1 MAKASLPVIVAG
13 AGPTGLATALS
24 LGLAG
29 VDVVLVEREPGLTV
43 DLRAG
48 SFHPPTTDMLV
59 KLGCTAMLDKGIKV
73 PHWQIRD
80 RVDGIVAEFDL
91 GLIADETP
99 YPFRLHLEQHRLT
112 PMLLEQ
118 IRARTPNVSVR
129 FGNGLKSVEDCGSHV
144 VVTLDD
150 GSRVDGAFVVGC
162 EGARSIV
169 RNAIGSKFVGFT
181 WPEKLL
187 VASTTFDLG
196 TLGFSGAGY
205 IADPVN
211 FAAVFHVPDEGP
223 PGLWRI
229 AYPIDPDTPDEIV
242 MDEAL
247 IRTRLKLVMEY
258 SGANVDDFDLV
269 YRSTYKVHQRVADN
283 WHKGRLVIA
292 GDAAHLNNPFGGLGL
307 NGGVHDAV
315 NLASKL
321 APVWLEGGDH
331 VPAFTLYERQRR
343 PINIKSVQAMSIRNK
358 KLLEERDPDV
368 RKQRQA
374 EIAAIAK
381 DPVKA
386 RKFLMETSMLDSVRQ
401 AAAITLDTPVDADW
415 SGMDAV

>member
-1 MAKASLPVIVAG
+1 MPRNSLPVIVAG
-13 AGPTGLATALS
+13 AGPSGLATALS
-24 LGLAG
+24 LGLKG
-29 VDVVLVEREPGLTV
+29 VDVVLVEREPSLTI

-48 SFHPPTTDMLV
+48 SFHPPTTQMLV
-59 KLGCTAMLDKGIKV
+59 DLGCTQMLEKGIKV
-73 PHWQIRD
+73 PVWQIRD
-80 RVDGIVAEFDL
+80 RVDGIIAEFDL
-91 GLIADETP
+91 SLVASETP

-112 PMLLEQ
+112 PMLLEN
-118 IRARTPNVSVR
+118 IRARTPNVKVIFS
-129 FGNGLKSVEDCGSHV
+129 NGLQSVEDKGSHV
-144 VVTLDD
+144 TVTLDD
-150 GSRVDGAFVVGC
+150 GTKLDGAFMVGC

-187 VASTTFDLG
+187 VASTTFDLAK
-196 TLGFSGAGY
+196 LGFSGAGY

-229 AYPIDPDTPDEIV
+229 AYPIDPEAPDDEV
-242 MDEAL
+242 MAEAE
-247 IRTRLKLVMEY
+247 IRTRLRQVMEY
-258 SGANVDDFDLV
+258 SGADIDEFDLV
-269 YRSTYKVHQRVADN
+269 YKSTYKVHQRVADR
-283 WHKGRLVIA
+283 WQGGRLVIA

-315 NLASKL
+315 NLAEKL
-321 APVWLEGGDH
+321 APVWLDGGDH

-343 PINIKSVQAMSIRNK
+343 PVNIKSVQAMSIRNK
-358 KLLEERDPDV
+358 RLLEERDPQV

-374 EIAAIAK
+374 EIGAIAR

-386 RKFLMETSMLDSVRQ
+386 RAFLLETSMIDSVRK
-401 AAAITLDTPVDADW
+401 AAAITLETPVEADW
-415 SGMDAV
+415 SGEEAA

>member
-1 MAKASLPVIVAG
+1 MARFTLPVIVAG
-13 AGPTGLATALS
+13 AGPTGLATSLA

-29 VDVVLVEREPGLTV
+29 VDVILIEREPGLTV

-48 SFHPPTTDMLV
+48 SFHPPTTEMLV
-59 KLGCTAMLDKGIKV
+59 KLGCNQMLEKGIRV
-73 PHWQIRD
+73 PSWQIRD
-80 RVDGIVAEFDL
+80 RVDGVIAEFDL
-91 GLIADETP
+91 SLLASDTP

-118 IRARTPNVSVR
+118 IRTRAPNVDVR
-129 FGNGLKSVEDCGSHV
+129 FGNGLSAVAGRGSHV
-144 VVTLDD
+144 AVTLED
-150 GSRVDGAFVVGC
+150 GSRLDGAFVIGC
-162 EGARSIV
+162 EGARSLV
-169 RNAIGSKFVGFT
+169 RTAIGGKFPGFT

-187 VASTTFDLG
+187 VVSTTYNLG
-196 TLGFSGAGY
+196 QAGFTGAGY

-229 AYPIDPDTPDEIV
+229 AYSIDPDAPDEEV
-242 MDEAL
+242 MAEDL
-247 IRTRLKLVMEY
+247 IRTRLKQVLEY
-258 SGANVDDFDLV
+258 TSADVDAFDFV
-269 YRSTYKVHQRVADN
+269 YRSTYKVHQRVADT
-283 WHKGRLVIA
+283 WHGGRLVIA

-315 NLASKL
+315 NLAEKL

-343 PINIKSVQAMSIRNK
+343 PVNIKSVQAMSIRNK
-358 KLLEERDPDV
+358 ELLEERDPQV

-374 EIAAIAK
+374 EISEIAK
-381 DPVKA
+381 DPA
-386 RKFLMETSMLDSVRQ
+386 RARDFLMETSMISSVRN
-401 AAAITLDTPVDADW
+401 AAAITLETPVEADW
-415 SGMDAV
+415 SGADAA

>member
-1 MAKASLPVIVAG
+1 MRNTLPVIVAG

-29 VDVVLVEREPGLTV
+29 VDVVLVEREPGLTA

-59 KLGCTAMLDKGIKV
+59 RLGCTAMLEKGIRV
-73 PHWQIRD
+73 PTWQIRD

-99 YPFRLHLEQHRLT
+99 YPFRLHLEQHRMT
-112 PMLLEQ
+112 AMLLEQ
-118 IRARTPNVSVR
+118 IRERTPHVDVR
-129 FGNGLKSVEDCGSHV
+129 FGNGLTAAEDHDSHASAM
-144 VVTLDD
+144 LDD
-150 GSRVDGAFVVGC
+150 GSRIDGAFIVGC
-162 EGARSIV
+162 EGARSVV
-169 RNAIGSKFVGFT
+169 RNAIGSKFPGFT

-187 VASTTFDLG
+187 VASTTFDMG

-205 IADPVN
+205 IADPIN
-211 FAAVFHVPDEGP
+211 FAAVFHVPDAGP

-229 AYPIDPDTPDEIV
+229 AYPIDPDIPDDVIMEESV
-242 MDEAL
+242 
-247 IRTRLKLVMEY
+247 IRARLKQVMEY

-269 YRSTYKVHQRVADN
+269 YRSTYKVHQRVADL

-315 NLASKL
+315 NLAEKL

-331 VPAFTLYERQRR
+331 VPALTLYERQRR
-343 PINIKSVQAMSIRNK
+343 PINIRSVQAMSIRNK
-358 KLLEERDPDV
+358 KLLEERDPQV

-374 EIAAIAK
+374 EISAIAK

-386 RKFLMETSMLDSVRQ
+386 RKFLMESSMLDSVRE
-401 AAAITLDTPVDADW
+401 AAAITLETPVEADW
-415 SGMDAV
+415 TGMDAV

>member
-1 MAKASLPVIVAG
+1 VSSNKLPVIVAG
-13 AGPTGLATALS
+13 AGPSGLATALA
-24 LGLAG
+24 LGLKG
-29 VDVVLVEREPGLTV
+29 VEVILVEREPGLTI

-48 SFHPPTTDMLV
+48 SFHPPTTEMLV
-59 KLGCTAMLDKGIKV
+59 NLGCTQMLEKGIKV
-73 PHWQIRD
+73 PKWQIRD
-80 RVDGIVAEFDL
+80 RVDGVIAEFDL
-91 GLIADETP
+91 SLVADETP

-112 PMLLEQ
+112 PMLLEN
-118 IRARTPNVSVR
+118 IRARTPSVKVI
-129 FGNGLKSVEDCGSHV
+129 FSNGLKGVEDKGTHV
-144 VVTLDD
+144 AVTLDD
-150 GSRVDGAFVVGC
+150 DTKLDGAFMVGC

-196 TLGFSGAGY
+196 RLGFSGAGY

-229 AYPIDPDTPDEIV
+229 AYPIDPDAPDDEV
-242 MDEAL
+242 MAEAE
-247 IRTRLKLVMEY
+247 IRTRLKQVMEY
-258 SGANVDDFDLV
+258 TGADIDSFDLV
-269 YRSTYKVHQRVADN
+269 YKSTYKVHQRVADK
-283 WHKGRLVIA
+283 WHGGRLVIA

-315 NLASKL
+315 NLAEKL
-321 APVWLEGGDH
+321 APVWLDGADH
-331 VPAFTLYERQRR
+331 VAAFTLYERQRR
-343 PINIKSVQAMSIRNK
+343 PVNIKSVQAMSIRNK
-358 KLLEERDPDV
+358 RLLEERDPQV

-374 EIAAIAK
+374 EIGAIAR

-386 RKFLMETSMLDSVRQ
+386 RAFLMETSMIDSVRK
-401 AAAITLDTPVDADW
+401 AAAITLETPVEADW
-415 SGMDAV
+415 TGEEAA